1 MKNVLV
7 TGGTG
12 FIGAALVKNLVNK
25 GFKVKTFDN
34 NSRGG
39 LDKLDD
45 YLDRIEVIE
54 GDIRDLPSV
63 MDAMKGIDIVYH
75 LAFINGTRYFYEK
88 PDLVLEV
95 GLKGM
100 LNVMDAAM
108 HHKVKRMIYASSA
121 EVYQQPTHIPTN
133 EDERLI
139 IPDPRNPRYSYG
151 GAKAIGEVMALHYAK
166 HSDLETVIFRPHNIY
181 GPNMGFEHVIPEF
194 VLRMKEMSDNFSKS
208 DIEFPIQGTGEET
221 RAFCYVEDA
230 AEGIALVAEHGKTG
244 EIYHVGTEEEVTISK
259 LVEIMGNQ
267 LGVAPKIQPTEIPK
281 GATNRRCPSI
291 ARARTLG
298 YSPKVT
304 LEQGVKI
311 TSEWYKKVER

>member
-221 RAFCYVEDA
+221 RAF
-230 AEGIALVAEHGKTG
+230 
-244 EIYHVGTEEEVTISK
+244 
-259 LVEIMGNQ
+259 
-267 LGVAPKIQPTEIPK
+267 
-281 GATNRRCPSI
+281 
-291 ARARTLG
+291 
-298 YSPKVT
+298 
-304 LEQGVKI
+304 
-311 TSEWYKKVER
+311 